1 MKRKILKNKNLIIF
15 SIIVAFFTFLSF
27 FFDQLVVQQENNIRK
42 MNTETS
48 NKRIEISKGL
58 FLINSIFSI
67 SKDLSYSSQIKK
79 NTLDHA
85 YSRHSLFSNP
95 EDYGKFKDK
104 ILISGVDGFKKHKIF
119 HEEIFI
125 NVLKNHNNETDLVKF
140 YIDNF
145 KKDNLFLNAIKTSEY
160 DLTQLNENLDKLYFT
175 KDDFKQLEILQVDGT
190 NWDLLTANKDPFYNF
205 YSEARDKLN
214 DLGYIG
220 DLLYAAGKD
229 IIDLHLKEINIYE
242 KKLIDYS
249 KIKNKKNLYI
259 LLSILFQILSLS
271 SLMYLFKII
280 INQEKK

>member
-1 MKRKILKNKNLIIF
+1 MRRKILKNKKLII
-15 SIIVAFFTFLSF
+15 SLIIVAFFTFLSF

-42 MNTETS
+42 INTETS

-79 NTLDHA
+79 NTLDDA
-85 YSRHSLFSNP
+85 YSRHSLFSDP

-104 ILISGVDGFKKHKIF
+104 ILISGIDGFKKHKIF

-125 NVLKNHNNETDLVKF
+125 KVLENHNSKTDLVKF

-145 KKDNLFLNAIKTSEY
+145 NKYDLFLEGIKASEY
-160 DLTQLNENLDKLYFT
+160 DLTQLTENLDKYYFT
-175 KDDFKQLEILQVDGT
+175 EDDFKKIKILQDKGT
-190 NWDLLTANKDPFYNF
+190 NWDLLTANNDPFYTF
-205 YSEARDKLN
+205 YSDAREKLN

-220 DLLYAAGKD
+220 DLLYSVGND
-229 IIDLHLKEINIYE
+229 IINLHLQEIKNYE
-242 KKLIDYS
+242 RNLIS
-249 KIKNKKNLYI
+249 FSNIKNKKNLFI
-259 LLSILFQILSLS
+259 LLSILFQILALS